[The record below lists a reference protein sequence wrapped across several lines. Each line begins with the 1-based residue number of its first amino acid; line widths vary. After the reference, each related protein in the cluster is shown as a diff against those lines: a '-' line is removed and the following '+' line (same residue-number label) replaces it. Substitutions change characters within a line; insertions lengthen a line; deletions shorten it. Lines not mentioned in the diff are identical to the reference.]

1 MNTFCPYHVPIE
13 EANDAKHAA
22 ARAEFKAREARRVAF
37 GLRRVAE
44 EKVAGLERGGCAGGE
59 RVREESLEEE
69 MEGKDETERVRDEKE
84 GWARVEGKGG
94 KGRKGVGR

>member
-1 MNTFCPYHVPIE
+1 MPIE

-22 ARAEFKAREARRVAF
+22 ATAEFKAREARRVAV

-44 EKVAGLERGGCAGGE
+44 GKVADAERGGRAGGE
-59 RVREESLEEE
+59 QVREESLKE
-69 MEGKDETERVRDEKE
+69 ETERVRDEKE

-94 KGRKGVGR
+94 KGGKRVGR